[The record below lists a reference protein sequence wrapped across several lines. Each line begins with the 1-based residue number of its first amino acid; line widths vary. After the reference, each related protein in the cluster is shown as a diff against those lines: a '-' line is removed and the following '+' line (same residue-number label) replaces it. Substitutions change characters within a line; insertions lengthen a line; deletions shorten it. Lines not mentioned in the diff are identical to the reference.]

1 MAHFY
6 LSDSVTAAGLGD
18 TVLLSG
24 DEGRHAS
31 VVARMRVGEST
42 TIGDGAGRVARAEA
56 TAVSKDAVQLRVVQV
71 TEVAP
76 PRPAVTLVQALAK
89 GGRDELAVQAATEL
103 GVAAVA
109 PWSAARSVTR
119 WGGDRIARGEARWAS
134 ILREAG
140 KQAMR
145 PWLPQALPLMDT
157 AQIAAL
163 AADRQV
169 ADRPVRDHPV
179 ADRLVVVLDPDASRR
194 LVDVVPTDLTADLV
208 LVVGPEGG
216 IAPEE
221 LALLQAAGAVPARLG
236 PTVLRTS
243 TAAPAAL
250 AALAVHLRL
259 W

>member
-6 LSDSVTAAGLGD
+6 LSDSVTAAAVGD

-24 DEGRHAS
+24 DEGRHAA
-31 VVARMRVGEST
+31 VVARMRVGERT
-42 TIGDGAGRVARAEA
+42 TVGDGVGRVADAEA
-56 TAVSKDAVQLRVVQV
+56 EAVSKDTVQLRV
-71 TEVAP
+71 TALTDMAR

-89 GGRDELAVQAATEL
+89 GGRDELAIQAATEL

-109 PWSAARSVTR
+109 PWAAVRSVTR
-119 WGGDRIARGEARWAS
+119 WSGDRVARGEARWAS

-145 PWLPQALPLMDT
+145 PWQPQPLPLLDT
-157 AQIAAL
+157 AQVAAL
-163 AADRQV
+163 TAG
-169 ADRPVRDHPV
+169 
-179 ADRLVVVLDPDASRR
+179 RLVVVLDPDVPTR
-194 LVDVVPTDLTADLV
+194 LVTAVPPDFAGDLV

-221 LALLQAAGAVPARLG
+221 LALLQAAGAVTAKLG

-243 TAAPAAL
+243 TAAPVAL
-250 AALAVHLRL
+250 AALAIHLRL

>member
-6 LSDSVTAAGLGD
+6 LSDAVATAEVGD
-18 TVLLSG
+18 TLLLSG
-24 DEGRHAS
+24 DEGRHAA
-31 VVARMRVGEST
+31 VVARMRVGERT
-42 TIGDGAGRVARAEA
+42 TVGDGAGRVATALA
-56 TAVSKDAVQLRVVQV
+56 TAVSKDAVQLQV
-71 TEVAP
+71 AQLTRQAP

-89 GGRDELAVQAATEL
+89 GGRDELAVQAAVEL

-109 PWSAARSVTR
+109 PWSASRSVAR
-119 WGGDRIARGEARWAS
+119 WTGDRVARGEARWAS

-145 PWLPQALPLMDT
+145 PWQPQALPLMDT
-157 AQIAAL
+157 AQVAAL
-163 AADRQV
+163 AADR
-169 ADRPVRDHPV
+169 R
-179 ADRLVVVLDPDASRR
+179 VVVLDPDAPRR
-194 LVDVVPTDLTADLV
+194 LVEVVPADWADDLV

-216 IAPEE
+216 VAPEE
-221 LALLQAAGAVPARLG
+221 LALLHAAGAAAARLG

-250 AALAVHLRL
+250 AALAVHLGL

>member
-6 LSDSVTAAGLGD
+6 LSDSVTAAGIGD

-24 DEGRHAS
+24 DEGRHAA
-31 VVARMRVGEST
+31 VVARMRMGEST

-71 TEVAP
+71 TRVAP

-103 GVAAVA
+103 GVAAVV

-119 WGGDRIARGEARWAS
+119 WSGDRVARGEARWAS

-145 PWLPQALPLMDT
+145 PWLPRALPLMDT
-157 AQIAAL
+157 AQVAAL
-163 AADRQV
+163 AAG
-169 ADRPVRDHPV
+169 PPM
-179 ADRLVVVLDPDASRR
+179 ADRLVVVLEPDAE
-194 LVDVVPTDLTADLV
+194 LTAFV
-208 LVVGPEGG
+208 
-216 IAPEE
+216 
-221 LALLQAAGAVPARLG
+221 R
-236 PTVLRTS
+236 
-243 TAAPAAL
+243 
-250 AALAVHLRL
+250 
-259 W
+259 

>member
-24 DEGRHAS
+24 DEGRHAA
-31 VVARMRVGEST
+31 VVARMRVGESVT
-42 TIGDGAGRVARAEA
+42 VGDGAGRVARAEA
-56 TAVSKDAVQLRVVQV
+56 TAVSKDAVQLRVVHV
-71 TEVAP
+71 AEVAAP
-76 PRPAVTLVQALAK
+76 TPAVTLVQALAK
-89 GGRDELAVQAATEL
+89 GGRDELAVQAAAEL

-119 WGGDRIARGEARWAS
+119 WSGDRVARGEARWAS

-145 PWLPQALPLMDT
+145 PWQPQALPLMDT
-157 AQIAAL
+157 AQVAAL
-163 AADRQV
+163 AAV
-169 ADRPVRDHPV
+169 
-179 ADRLVVVLDPDASRR
+179 RLVVVLEPDASRR
-194 LVDVVPTDLTADLV
+194 LVDAVPAQLTDDLV

-221 LALLQAAGAVPARLG
+221 LALLQAAGAVSARLG

>member
-6 LSDSVTAAGLGD
+6 LSDAVATAQVGD
-18 TVLLSG
+18 MLLLSG
-24 DEGRHAS
+24 DEGRHAA
-31 VVARMRVGEST
+31 VVARLRVGERT
-42 TIGDGAGRVARAEA
+42 TLGDGAGLVAGAEA
-56 TAVSKDAVQLRVVQV
+56 TAVSKDAVQLRV
-71 TEVAP
+71 TELTRVAR
-76 PRPAVTLVQALAK
+76 PRSAVTVVQALAK
-89 GGRDELAVQAATEL
+89 GGRDELAVQAAVEL

-119 WGGDRIARGEARWAS
+119 WTGERIARGEARWAS

-145 PWLPQALPLMDT
+145 PWQPQALPLLDT
-157 AQIAAL
+157 EQLAAL
-163 AADRQV
+163 AADR
-169 ADRPVRDHPV
+169 R
-179 ADRLVVVLDPDASRR
+179 VVVLDPDAAHR
-194 LVDVVPTDLTADLV
+194 LVEVVPADLADDLV

-236 PTVLRTS
+236 STVLRTS

-250 AALAVHLRL
+250 AALAVHLGL